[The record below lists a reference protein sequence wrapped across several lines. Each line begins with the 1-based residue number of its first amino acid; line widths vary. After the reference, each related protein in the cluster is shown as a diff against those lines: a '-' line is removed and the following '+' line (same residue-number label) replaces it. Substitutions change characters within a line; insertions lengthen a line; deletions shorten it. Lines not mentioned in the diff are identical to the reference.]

1 MSSTKTFLNLERI
14 ARIGQKQHTF
24 HFGTY
29 GQQKLPGVHA
39 RELLHTKFLPSRTP
53 QKTRQE
59 LCDTLSF
66 HNFLLVGLAARH

>member
-14 ARIGQKQHTF
+14 ARVGQKQHTF

-39 RELLHTKFLPSRTP
+39 RELLHTKFQFRTKHLRLPERNYATFYFF
-53 QKTRQE
+53 TIV
-59 LCDTLSF
+59 CW
-66 HNFLLVGLAARH
+66 